1 MPPTEKQLEQVDCFL
16 QRTRRELRLPGLAVA
31 IVHDGQVLLSR
42 GYGRADQQGRMVD
55 EHTPFI
61 LGSVSKT
68 FTALAICQLAGAG
81 KLELDAP
88 VVRYIP
94 WFRVRDKASSG
105 RITVRHLLTHTSG
118 LSRAEGRRLLAE
130 AKSTSL
136 EAGVRALRRV
146 RLTRPVGEAYQY
158 SNSGYMVLGLLIEVV
173 SGQPYETY
181 LQKHVFSPL
190 NMCHSYASE
199 LPASD
204 DHLTTGYRWWF
215 GWPRP
220 AQLPYPVQAVPAAF
234 LISSASD
241 LARYLRACLD
251 AGRTESAALLSES
264 GFTQLFTPAVQVVG
278 QARHYALGWQVE
290 KLGGDTVLRHGGET
304 ANFLADMLIV
314 PSKQLGVVALLNAG
328 NGALAQLG
336 IARVATG
343 VAALLMGQPVPKA
356 AFPPRTFSALS
367 ALSALLLTIAQLWAW
382 KRFFAG
388 LQRPRRLSWP
398 REALALVPDLLT
410 PLAVL
415 WRLPKRFDMTWPGA
429 DLYVPDLSRVV
440 LGLSSLSLMRALL
453 RVLKWLRF
461 L

>member
-1 MPPTEKQLEQVDCFL
+1 MPPTGKQLEQVDRFL

-31 IVHDGQVLLSR
+31 IVHEGRVLLSR
-42 GYGRADQQGRMVD
+42 GYGRADQQGRAVN

-68 FTALAICQLAGAG
+68 FTALAICQLAEAG

-94 WFRVRDKASSG
+94 WFRVSDKEASG
-105 RITVRHLLTHTSG
+105 RITVRHLLMHTSG

-136 EAGVRALRRV
+136 EAGVRALRRA

-173 SGQPYETY
+173 SGQSYEAY
-181 LQKHVFSPL
+181 LQGHVFAPL

-199 LPASD
+199 RAASD

-220 AQLPYPVQAVPAAF
+220 AQLPYPAQAIPAAF

-241 LARYLRACLD
+241 LARYLLACLD
-251 AGRTESAALLSES
+251 AGRSESAALLSER
-264 GFTQLFTPAVQVVG
+264 GFTELFTPAVQVSEVR
-278 QARHYALGWQVE
+278 QYALGWQVE
-290 KLGGDTVLRHGGET
+290 KLGSDTILRHGGET

-343 VAALLMGQPVPKA
+343 VAALLLGQPVPKA
-356 AFPPRTFSALS
+356 AFPPRAFSALS
-367 ALSALLLTIAQLWAW
+367 ALSALLLAIAQLWAW

-388 LQRPRRLSWP
+388 LRKPRGLSWP
-398 REALALVPDLLT
+398 CEALALVPDLLA
-410 PLAVL
+410 PLVIL